1 MQASSEG
8 KFTPLAHALM
18 CRDLEKMKA
27 LLEDGADPNERLPRG
42 QSLVWL
48 AATYSDPRFLPLL
61 VSHGGNLEGHED
73 RMETSALAGGMT
85 AGFQLGVWDNY
96 YFALDAGA
104 DPNIRYGNPPSVTV
118 AEKAIGLGLF
128 DKALELLDRG
138 YHNDLDKL
146 ARFARQR
153 PIDASS
159 SQAAYKEKLLRRLA
173 AR

>member
-8 KFTPLAHALM
+8 KFTPLAQALM

-73 RMETSALAGGMT
+73 RIETSALAGGMT
-85 AGFQLGVWDNY
+85 AGFQLDVWDNY
-96 YFALDAGA
+96 YFALDAGGPEHPLRQPA
-104 DPNIRYGNPPSVTV
+104 VGDSGG
-118 AEKAIGLGLF
+118 EGHWIGFL
-128 DKALELLDRG
+128 
-138 YHNDLDKL
+138 
-146 ARFARQR
+146 RQG
-153 PIDASS
+153 A
-159 SQAAYKEKLLRRLA
+159 
-173 AR
+173 